1 MEIVRRYAT
10 AEIEL
15 VAKLYNDELICN
27 EAVETIIDFVY
38 NSVLNELDLEQAKN
52 MMKEIANDLD
62 NILADVHDNSK
73 DEALKNKLDKELRN
87 YIRTLLEYY
96 AK

>member
-1 MEIVRRYAT
+1 
-10 AEIEL
+10 
-15 VAKLYNDELICN
+15 
-27 EAVETIIDFVY
+27 
-38 NSVLNELDLEQAKN
+38 

-62 NILADVHDNSK
+62 NILADVNDNSK

>member
-15 VAKLYNDELICN
+15 VAKLYNDELICS

-73 DEALKNKLDKELRN
+73 DEALKNK
-87 YIRTLLEYY
+87 
-96 AK
+96 